1 MRFLSNVLS
10 TIVGIFLFFVGFFF
24 LFLIIGAFIGGE
36 GAKEV
41 DSDSVINLD
50 LSKVSLDYSGKIND
64 PFLEA
69 LGETEKVGFV
79 DVLNAIENAKTD
91 KKIKG
96 ISMLNSTSNLGIAQL
111 QELRKKLLEFKKTG
125 KFIVSYSDV
134 ISQRD
139 YYMSSVAD
147 SIYLNPS
154 GEMSFRGLG
163 TEMLYLKDFQE
174 KMGVKMEVIRHG
186 KYKSAVEPYLTN
198 EISPENKEQILSFL
212 NSIWNDIATEMAS
225 SRKMSLAQLN
235 TIATNLD
242 ARTPKLALQNKLIDK
257 IGYEDQY
264 HAGIKKSLKV
274 KKEDDYNTID
284 IVDYANNLLL
294 NPKENDAKDRIAI
307 IYAQGEI
314 MGGKGDVNIIGEG
327 TMRTALQ
334 DARADEDIKAIVLRV
349 NSPGGSALTSELIW
363 RELEL
368 TKKMKPI
375 VVSMGNYAASGGYY
389 IACNA
394 NKIIAEPTTITGSI
408 GVYGAMPNAKVLSER
423 YGINAQ
429 HVETH
434 ENAIDYSLFKAPDEK
449 FTATVT
455 ESIEQVYQTF
465 ITRVANG
472 RKMTLEQVDALAQ
485 GRVYSGREALKVG
498 LVDQLGGL
506 ETALAEAA
514 KLAKIK
520 KYKKVEFPY
529 YDKNFQDFLED
540 GPFAKIKTNWMIE
553 EVGAENYKI
562 LQDIKKSTQV
572 KGIQMRIPYLIEI
585 K

>member
-10 TIVGIFLFFVGFFF
+10 TIVGIFLFFIGFLF
-24 LFLIIGAFIGGE
+24 LFLIIGMFMGGDE
-36 GAKEV
+36 GKSV

-50 LSKVSLDYSGKIND
+50 LSKVALDYSGKIND

-79 DVLNAIENAKTD
+79 DILNAIQNAKTD
-91 KKIKG
+91 ENIKG
-96 ISMLNSTSNLGIAQL
+96 ISMLNTTSNLGIAQL

-125 KFIVSYSDV
+125 KFIVSYSD
-134 ISQRD
+134 IMSQSD
-139 YYMSSVAD
+139 YYLASIAD

-154 GEMSFRGLG
+154 GEMSIKGIG
-163 TEMLYLKDFQE
+163 SEMLYLKDFQE
-174 KMGVKMEVIRHG
+174 KIGVKMEVIRHG
-186 KYKSAVEPYLTN
+186 KYKSAVEPFLAN
-198 EISPENKEQILSFL
+198 EISPENKEQMLSFF
-212 NSIWNDIATEMAS
+212 NSIWNDISTEIAS
-225 SRKMSLAQLN
+225 SRKISIEQLN
-235 TIATNLD
+235 LIATNLD
-242 ARTPKLALQNKLIDK
+242 ARTPKLALKNKLIDK

-264 HAGIKKSLKV
+264 HAGIKKALKV
-274 KKEDDYNTID
+274 AQDEDYNTID

-294 NPKENDAKDRIAI
+294 SPKDNDAKDKIAI

-327 TMRTALQ
+327 AMRTALQ

-368 TKKMKPI
+368 TKKVKPI

-408 GVYGAMPNAKVLSER
+408 GVFGMLPNAKALSDR

-449 FTATVT
+449 FIATVT

-472 RKMTLEQVDALAQ
+472 RKMTLAQVDALAQ

-498 LVDQLGGL
+498 LVDQLGSL
-506 ETALAEAA
+506 DTALIEAA
-514 KLAKIK
+514 KLAKLK
-520 KYKKVEFPY
+520 KYKTVELPY
-529 YDKNFQDFLED
+529 YDKDFEDFLED
-540 GPFAKIKTNWMIE
+540 GPLAKIKNNWLIDE
-553 EVGAENYKI
+553 LGEENYKI
-562 LQDIKKSTQV
+562 LQEVKKQTQIKGVQV
-572 KGIQMRIPYLIEI
+572 RMPYIIEF

>member
-1 MRFLSNVLS
+1 M
-10 TIVGIFLFFVGFFF
+10 
-24 LFLIIGAFIGGE
+24 GGE

-69 LGETEKVGFV
+69 IGETEKVGFV

-91 KKIKG
+91 EKIKG
-96 ISMLNSTSNLGIAQL
+96 ISMLNSTSNLGIAQM

-134 ISQRD
+134 MSQRD
-139 YYMSSVAD
+139 YYLTSVAD

-186 KYKSAVEPYLTN
+186 KYKSAVEPYLAN

-212 NSIWNDIATEMAS
+212 SSIWNDIATEMAS
-225 SRKMSLAQLN
+225 SRKITVAQIN
-235 TIATNLD
+235 AIATNLD

-264 HAGIKKSLKV
+264 HAGIKKVLKV
-274 KKEDDYNTID
+274 DKEDDYNSID
-284 IVDYANNLLL
+284 IVEYANNLLL
-294 NPKENDAKDRIAI
+294 SPKENDAKDRIAI

-314 MGGKGDVNIIGEG
+314 MGGEGDVNIIGEG
-327 TMRTALQ
+327 AMRTALQ

-368 TKKMKPI
+368 TKKVKPI

-408 GVYGAMPNAKVLSER
+408 GVYGAMPNAKALSER

-434 ENAIDYSLFKAPDEK
+434 ENAIDYSLFKVPDEK

-472 RKMTLEQVDALAQ
+472 RKMTLEQVDVLAQ

-506 ETALAEAA
+506 ETALVEAA

-520 KYKKVEFPY
+520 KYKTVEFPY
-529 YDKNFQDFLED
+529 YDKDFQDFLENS
-540 GPFAKIKTNWMIE
+540 PFTKIKTSWMIE

-572 KGIQMRIPYLIEI
+572 RGIQMRLPYLIQI